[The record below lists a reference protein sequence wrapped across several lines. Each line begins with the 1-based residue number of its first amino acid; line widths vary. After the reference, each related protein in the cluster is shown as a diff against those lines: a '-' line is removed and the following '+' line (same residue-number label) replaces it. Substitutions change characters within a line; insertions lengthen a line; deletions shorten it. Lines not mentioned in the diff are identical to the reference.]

1 MRKEKEMALKRVTF
15 FLEDR
20 QMEGLKK
27 LSGVTR
33 VKGSDY
39 FREGADTFRSL
50 FLVSHM
56 DLHLSTSSLLMM
68 TVFYQSIYF
77 FGLAVR

>member
-1 MRKEKEMALKRVTF
+1 MRKEKEIVWKRVTF
-15 FLEDR
+15 FLEDK

-39 FREGADTFRSL
+39 RREGADTFRAFS
-50 FLVSHM
+50 LVSNM
-56 DLHLSTSSLLMM
+56 DLHLSTSSLLM

>member
-1 MRKEKEMALKRVTF
+1 MALKRVTF

-20 QMEGLKK
+20 QIEGLKK

-39 FREGADTFRSL
+39 FREGADTFRALS
-50 FLVSHM
+50 LVSAM
-56 DLHLSTSSLLMM
+56 DLHLSTSSLLM

>member
-1 MRKEKEMALKRVTF
+1 MALKRVTF
-15 FLEDR
+15 FLENR

-39 FREGADTFRSL
+39 FREGADPFRAIS
-50 FLVSHM
+50 LVSNM
-56 DLHLSTSSLLMM
+56 DLHLSTSSLLM

>member
-1 MRKEKEMALKRVTF
+1 MALKRVTF

-20 QMEGLKK
+20 QVEGLKK

-39 FREGADTFRSL
+39 FREGADPFRALS
-50 FLVSHM
+50 LVSNM
-56 DLHLSTSSLLMM
+56 DLHLSTSSLLM

>member
-1 MRKEKEMALKRVTF
+1 MALKRVTF

-39 FREGADTFRSL
+39 FREGADTFRALS
-50 FLVSHM
+50 LVSNM
-56 DLHLSTSSLLMM
+56 DLHLSTSSLLM

>member
-1 MRKEKEMALKRVTF
+1 MALKRVTF

-39 FREGADTFRSL
+39 FREGADTFRALSL
-50 FLVSHM
+50 VTNM
-56 DLHLSTSSLLMM
+56 DLHLSTSSLLM

>member
-1 MRKEKEMALKRVTF
+1 MALKRVTF

-20 QMEGLKK
+20 QIEGLKK

-39 FREGADTFRSL
+39 FREGADTFRALS
-50 FLVSHM
+50 LVSNM
-56 DLHLSTSSLLMM
+56 DLHLSTSSLLM

>member
-1 MRKEKEMALKRVTF
+1 MALKRVTF

-20 QMEGLKK
+20 QIEGLKK

-39 FREGADTFRSL
+39 FREGADPFRALS
-50 FLVSHM
+50 LVSNM
-56 DLHLSTSSLLMM
+56 DLHLSTPSLLM

>member
-1 MRKEKEMALKRVTF
+1 MRKEKEIVWKRVTF

-39 FREGADTFRSL
+39 FREGADTFRAFS
-50 FLVSHM
+50 LVSNM
-56 DLHLSTSSLLMM
+56 DLHLSTSSLLM

>member
-1 MRKEKEMALKRVTF
+1 MALKRVTF

-39 FREGADTFRSL
+39 FRERADTFRALS
-50 FLVSHM
+50 LVSNM
-56 DLHLSTSSLLMM
+56 DLHLCTSFLLTMN
-68 TVFYQSIYF
+68 VFFNQSISW
-77 FGLAVR
+77 GWRSGKH